1 MSKRTLKHT
10 EEMESGSASSPIE
23 NQETYEELDRAM
35 IADRAYQRW
44 VERGCPLGTAQ
55 EDWLE
60 AEKELRSEGAALRRA
75 G

>member
-1 MSKRTLKHT
+1 MSKRTLKST
-10 EEMESGSASSPIE
+10 EEMESGSAPSPIE
-23 NQETYEELDRAM
+23 NQEPHDSIDQAK

-44 VERGCPLGTAQ
+44 VERGCPQGSAE

-60 AEKELRSEGAALRRA
+60 AERELTSQGATMRQA